1 MKIIKESSNKNIIIP
16 LEVLKASK
24 ILNSRDLE
32 LKTVE
37 NGFIVMKGTMN
48 AMELIKIA
56 EGLKNLSEDL
66 ITHLAGVCGRCDDC
80 SYCTRF
86 DEFDEILLPDYLLEE
101 AGIPTDAKLCAYT
114 EEDSGEIVVMQS
126 DHNYDMA
133 DVPQFVIDIFEIS
146 GVCIRELEENLILE
160 NIVYGD
166 E

>member
-1 MKIIKESSNKNIIIP
+1 MKIIKEKSNKNIIIP

-24 ILNSRDLE
+24 ILDSRDLE

-37 NGFIVMKGTMN
+37 NGFIVMKGTMD
-48 AMELIKIA
+48 AMELIKLA

-80 SYCTRF
+80 SYCEGY
-86 DEFDEILLPDYLLEE
+86 DEFDEIIVPNYLLEE

-114 EEDSGEIVVMQS
+114 EEESREIVVMQS
-126 DHNYDMA
+126 DHNYDLV

-146 GVCIRELEENLILE
+146 GVCIRELEEHLIIE

>member
-24 ILNSRDLE
+24 ILDSRDLE

-37 NGFIVMKGTMN
+37 NGFVVLKGTMN
-48 AMELIKIA
+48 AMELIKLA

-66 ITHLAGVCGRCDDC
+66 ITHLADVCGRCDDC
-80 SYCTRF
+80 SYCKEY
-86 DEFDEILLPDYLLEE
+86 DEFDEIIVPDYLLEE

-114 EEDSGEIVVMQS
+114 EEDSGEIVVIES
-126 DHNYDMA
+126 DHNYDLA

-146 GVCIRELEENLILE
+146 GVCIRELEENLIME

>member
-16 LEVLKASK
+16 LEVLKESK
-24 ILNSRDLE
+24 ILDSRDLE

-37 NGFIVMKGTMN
+37 NGFVVLKGTMN
-48 AMELIKIA
+48 AMELIKLA

-66 ITHLAGVCGRCDDC
+66 ITHLAGAYGRCDDC
-80 SYCTRF
+80 SYCKEY
-86 DEFDEILLPDYLLEE
+86 DEFDEIIVPEYLLEE

-114 EEDSGEIVVMQS
+114 EEDSGEIVVIES
-126 DHNYDMA
+126 DHNYDLA

-146 GVCIRELEENLILE
+146 GVCIRELEENLIME

>member
-24 ILNSRDLE
+24 ILDSRDLE

-37 NGFIVMKGTMN
+37 NGFVVLKGTMN
-48 AMELIKIA
+48 AMELIKLA

-80 SYCTRF
+80 SYCKEY
-86 DEFDEILLPDYLLEE
+86 DEFDEIIVPDYLLEE

-114 EEDSGEIVVMQS
+114 EEDSGEIVVIES
-126 DHNYDMA
+126 DHNYDLA

-146 GVCIRELEENLILE
+146 GVCIRELEENLIME

>member
-66 ITHLAGVCGRCDDC
+66 ITHLAGICGRCDDC

-101 AGIPTDAKLCAYT
+101 AGIPINAKLCAYT
-114 EEDSGEIVVMQS
+114 EEDSGEIVVIES
-126 DHNYDMA
+126 DHNYDMT

>member
-66 ITHLAGVCGRCDDC
+66 ITHLAGICGRCDDC

-101 AGIPTDAKLCAYT
+101 AGIPINAKLCAYT

>member
-1 MKIIKESSNKNIIIP
+1 MKIIKEKSNKNIIIP

-24 ILNSRDLE
+24 ILDSRDLE

-37 NGFIVMKGTMN
+37 NGFIVMKGTMS
-48 AMELIKIA
+48 AMELIKLA

-80 SYCTRF
+80 SYCEGY
-86 DEFDEILLPDYLLEE
+86 DEFDEIIVPDYLLEE

-114 EEDSGEIVVMQS
+114 EEYSGEIVVIES
-126 DHNYDMA
+126 DHNYDLV